1 MQPSRRDVL
10 AAMTA
15 TSALACPALAAE
27 AAEAG
32 WNPERLRE
40 ADGHAQRIGSSAVL
54 VLQRGQ
60 VVHRYGKPELPVKLY
75 SGRKSVASVLLG
87 MEADAGRLKL
97 DATLA
102 DLGIDDTEPLTP
114 AERQATV
121 RQLLQ
126 ARSGVY
132 HPAAYETV
140 SAKLERPRRGSH
152 APGTHWYYNNWDF
165 NVLAAV
171 YQRAAG
177 IDLFQGLA
185 QRLAAPLGME
195 HFVAAEHTQW
205 ELEAASR
212 YPAYVMQLSAS
223 DFARVGQLVAQ
234 RGLWNGQRL
243 LSQAW
248 VDESTQPYSVVPPG
262 WSGYGY
268 MWWVPLKAFDF
279 WARAPGSVCFAH
291 GNHGQLLWVDRARD
305 VVVVHAT
312 DHRRWLRASP
322 ELGQLAPLLERI
334 FAAMPRGV

>member
-1 MQPSRRDVL
+1 MLRRRRVVQL
-10 AAMTA
+10 L
-15 TSALACPALAAE
+15 SALACPATTAFAADG
-27 AAEAG
+27 G
-32 WNPERLRE
+32 WNADRLRE
-40 ADGHAQRIGSSAVL
+40 AEGHAHRIRSSAVL
-54 VLQRGQ
+54 VLHRGQ
-60 VVHRYGKPELPVKLY
+60 VVFRFGEPGLPVNLY

-97 DATLA
+97 DSTLA
-102 DLGIDDTEPLTP
+102 ELGIDDKEPLTA
-114 AERQATV
+114 AEQQATV
-121 RQLLQ
+121 RQLLT

-132 HPAAYETV
+132 HPAAYETM
-140 SAKLERPRRGSH
+140 SAKVERPRRGSH
-152 APGTHWYYNNWDF
+152 APGKHWYYNNWDF

-177 IDLFQGLA
+177 VDLFQGLYE
-185 QRLAAPLGME
+185 RLARPLGFE
-195 HFVAAEHTQW
+195 HFVPAEHTSW
-205 ELEAASR
+205 ALESASL

-223 DFARVGQLVAQ
+223 DLARVGRLMAQ
-234 RGLWNGQRL
+234 GGTWNGQRL

-248 VDESTQPYSVVPPG
+248 IDESTQPHTVVPPG

-279 WARAPGSVCFAH
+279 WARAPGSVFFAS

-305 VVVVHAT
+305 IVVVHGT

-334 FAAMPRGV
+334 FAALPAGA

>member
-1 MQPSRRDVL
+1 MPPSRRAVL

-15 TSALACPALAAE
+15 TSALACPALAVP

-40 ADGHAQRIGSSAVL
+40 ADNHAQRLGSSALL
-54 VLQRGQ
+54 VLHRGQ
-60 VVHRYGKPELPVKLY
+60 VVHRYGRPELPVNLY

-87 MEADAGRLKL
+87 IEADAGRLKL

-102 DLGIDDTEPLTP
+102 ELGIDDTEPLTP

-140 SAKLERPRRGSH
+140 GAKLERPRRGSH

-165 NVLAAV
+165 NALAAV

-177 IDLFQGLA
+177 VDLFQGLA
-185 QRLAAPLGME
+185 QRLAAPLGFE
-195 HFVAAEHTQW
+195 HFVPAEHTKW
-205 ELEAASR
+205 ELEPASL

-234 RGLWNGQRL
+234 GGLWNGQRL

-248 VDESTQPYSVVPPG
+248 VDESTQPHSVVPPG

-268 MWWVPLKAFDF
+268 MWWVPLRAFDF
-279 WARAPGSVCFAH
+279 WTRAPGSVCFAH
-291 GNHGQLLWVDRARD
+291 GNHGQLLWVDRARE
-305 VVVVHAT
+305 VVVVHGT

-334 FAAMPRGV
+334 FAARPDGV